1 MKTNVYNIGKQTVYK
16 MEFNNMRKI
25 AVISSVVLMSACS
38 SLPVP
43 PVVDGGDRHP
53 VNSRET
59 AELLSLR
66 AQLAQIQEIIQLRKQ
81 TTTTLPTVLNSASV
95 AAPVSQI
102 MSHTVNVLFPF
113 NGTKFNPTINQTET
127 LLPLLADAKR
137 VVVRGRTD
145 GQHMSAADEQ
155 VALNRALSAQRYLV
169 NQGVSPL
176 IISINYL
183 SAGDYV
189 ADNNSMAGRAQNR
202 RVEIEV
208 HTESN

>member
-1 MKTNVYNIGKQTVYK
+1 LKTNIYNIGTQTLDK

-25 AVISSVVLMSACS
+25 AVISSAALMAACS

-43 PVVDGGDRHP
+43 PVVDGSDRHP

-59 AELLSLR
+59 AELLALR
-66 AQLAQIQEIIQLRKQ
+66 AQLAQTQELLQLREQ
-81 TTTTLPTVLNSASV
+81 NTTSPVALNPTPMP
-95 AAPVSQI
+95 APVSLITSQ
-102 MSHTVNVLFPF
+102 TVSVLFPF
-113 NGTKFNPTINQTET
+113 NGTKFNPTIGQTET
-127 LLPLLADAKR
+127 LHPLLTNAKR
-137 VVVRGRTD
+137 IVVRGRTD
-145 GQHMSAADEQ
+145 GQHASAADEQ

-176 IISINYL
+176 IISVNYL

-189 ADNNSMAGRAQNR
+189 ADNNSVTGRAQNR

-208 HTESN
+208 HTENN